1 MGNSL
6 SLYVQEVVAYFL
18 WRLSYMTFLLPSD
31 AFGRMNGSTEN
42 FLNRERA
49 RSIGLYIGMKNY
61 SIRINWLGFGY
72 PMINYKNN

>member
-1 MGNSL
+1 
-6 SLYVQEVVAYFL
+6 
-18 WRLSYMTFLLPSD
+18 MTFLLPSD

-61 SIRINWLGFGY
+61 SIRIN
-72 PMINYKNN
+72 